1 MRRALELAERGRGRV
16 SPNPMV
22 GCVLVGDDGRVVAEG
37 WHQAV
42 GGPHAEVEA
51 LTAAGPAA
59 RGSTAYVTLEPCNHH
74 GRTGPCTEALIAAG
88 VRAVV
93 VATQDPDPRVDGRG
107 IERLR
112 AAGVDVT
119 TGLLAAEA
127 EDLNEAYN
135 VSRRER
141 RPFVLYKSA
150 MSLDGKIAVSSG
162 RSRWITSEPARES
175 VHHWR
180 DQYDA
185 VAVGVN
191 TVLLDDPALTTR
203 LPSGGRTPLKVVFDS
218 VARTPTTAKLFDQG
232 PDGSPARVLVFV
244 TEEAS
249 ASRVDALRAGGAEV
263 VALPAYRGR
272 PRLESAMS
280 ELFAR
285 EIGSLLLEGGG
296 TLAWDF
302 FERRMV
308 DRVAWFI
315 APKILGGSASGPVA
329 GTGVKDLAD
338 AITLSGVR
346 TDFVGPDLFL
356 TGKTVYPET
365 PAPAHGARG
374 ED

>member
-93 VATQDPDPRVDGRG
+93 VATPDPDPRVDGRG

-175 VHHWR
+175 VHRWR